1 MATTLKGFAQESRDR
16 YSAMGAL
23 AQSDYSQATDDLA
36 AANSSYS
43 TLVTEYAALE
53 RDIAA
58 KRAAMAEEGL
68 MPSDIE
74 VLAGELRDLMI
85 DLRAKRAELLEAE
98 EAKIWLSHQKD
109 QVEQQLSTLTSQVA
123 AAEEGLTEAED
134 RDDQHTNWKQSVSDG
149 DISTLQTRATELLDA
164 RAAGSEPE
172 DEEEALIWNA
182 KQRIDGDIPSVLLV
196 RARERGA
203 QIKNKFATLNGS
215 RDDLEDRIGTQS
227 AADSG
232 VIGLSTQRWI
242 AFERAEASFMSL
254 VLQSQSHFD
263 QVVALLTSVKQ
274 STVLS
279 AAETARTSDV
289 SLAVDADAV
298 VNEKARDDAQD
309 DVSAKQAEIEEALLD
324 AMVAD
329 INADPEIDP
338 TVIAKRAEL
347 VPLEA
352 ALASAEG
359 DYDAAMHNEMDLWEG
374 AVPDHIW
381 ANLVAYD
388 RAELLLTTLK
398 DADAAALSAAMDAAE
413 SSLVAALEAEDEAAR
428 LNDALESGLDLAAAW
443 SSELN
448 NSYQAQML
456 SRVRGDN

>member
-1 MATTLKGFAQESRDR
+1 MATTLKTFAEESRDR
-16 YSAMGAL
+16 YSDMETA
-23 AQSDYSQATDDLA
+23 AQSDYSQATGDLA
-36 AANSSYS
+36 IANDSYA

-53 RDIAA
+53 SDIAA
-58 KRAAMAEEGL
+58 KRAAMAEESL

-74 VLAGELRDLMI
+74 VLAEELRDLLI
-85 DLRAKRAELLEAE
+85 DLRAKRAEILEAE
-98 EAKIWLSHQKD
+98 ENKIWLGHQKD
-109 QVEQQLSTLTSQVA
+109 QVEQQLSALTSQVA
-123 AAEEGLTEAED
+123 AAEEGLADAED
-134 RDDQHTNWKQSVSDG
+134 RDDQHTSWKQSVSDG
-149 DISTLQTRATELLDA
+149 DIAAIQARATELLDA
-164 RAAGSEPE
+164 RSAGSEPE
-172 DEEEALIWNA
+172 DEEEAAIWNA
-182 KQRIDGDIPSVLLV
+182 KQRVKDDIPEVLLI
-196 RARERGA
+196 RARERGE
-203 QIKNKFATLNGS
+203 QIQNKFAALNVA
-215 RDDLEDRIGTQS
+215 RDGLEDRIGTQS
-227 AADSG
+227 AADNG
-232 VIGLSTQRWI
+232 AIGLSIQRWI
-242 AFERAEASFMSL
+242 DFERVEAAFMSL

-263 QVVALLTSVKQ
+263 QAVALLTSVVQ
-274 STVLS
+274 STELS
-279 AAETARTSDV
+279 AAETARISDV

-329 INADPEIDP
+329 INADPETDA

-359 DYDAAMHNEMDLWEG
+359 DYDATMRSEMDTWEG

-381 ANLVAYD
+381 ANVVSYD
-388 RAELLLTTLK
+388 RAELLLTALK

-428 LNDALESGLDLAAAW
+428 LSDALESGLDLAAAW
-443 SSELN
+443 ASELN